1 MSKYTEAIH
10 LSLPEAGWHRGG
22 DGKLRIRRNLRLP
35 EENGWYLYD
44 FTDQR
49 FLQLD
54 SGSTVRT
61 SRAMAVVV
69 PIRQRDAAVL
79 AKARAHKLLQDHD
92 IQVVSALAAY
102 ALDGIAKRKWR
113 EDGRA

>member
-1 MSKYTEAIH
+1 MSAYTEAIH

-35 EENGWYLYD
+35 EGNGWYLYD
-44 FTDQR
+44 FTQQQ

-54 SGSTVRT
+54 GGSVRT

-69 PIRQRDAAVL
+69 PIRGHDAAVL

-92 IQVVSALAAY
+92 IQIVSALAAY

-113 EDGRA
+113 SERRA

>member
-35 EENGWYLYD
+35 EGNGWYLYD

-54 SGSTVRT
+54 GGAVRT

-69 PIRQRDAAVL
+69 PIRGQDAAAL
-79 AKARAHKLLQDHD
+79 AKARAHRLLKDHD
-92 IQVVSALAAY
+92 IQIVSALAAY
-102 ALDGIAKRKWR
+102 ALDGIARR
-113 EDGRA
+113 RARGESRA